1 MNYNRRLYDLRTDND
16 LKQED
21 IAKVLNTTKQSYGR
35 YENGTTKLSIEDL
48 IKLAQYYNVSTDY
61 LLGLTDDEKTNQEKQ
76 SLKHIDDSFK
86 KIIVVKDNIKT
97 RIDNDGIV
105 TMGLY
110 HFLLNGN
117 SLDE

>member
-1 MNYNRRLYDLRTDND
+1 MNYNKRLYDLRTDND

-61 LLGLTDDEKTNQEKQ
+61 LLGLTDDEKTNWK
-76 SLKHIDDSFK
+76 KYDDETINKNEIK
-86 KIIVVKDNIKT
+86 KIKKSITKIE
-97 RIDNDGIV
+97 RQV
-105 TMGLY
+105 TVIGNYIEKME
-110 HFLLNGN
+110 LNKGN
-117 SLDE
+117 

>member
-1 MNYNRRLYDLRTDND
+1 MNNPINLFQYDIDNFLKKYTRFLSKNIYIDNKTYTTFMQEYNYLF
-16 LKQED
+16 K
-21 IAKVLNTTKQSYGR
+21 K
-35 YENGTTKLSIEDL
+35 IE
-48 IKLAQYYNVSTDY
+48 
-61 LLGLTDDEKTNQEKQ
+61 QEKN
-76 SLKHIDDSFK
+76 SLRNIDDSFK

-110 HFLLNGN
+110 YFLLNEN